1 MNDDTFIVQRIKT
14 MDRLVSK
21 PFAYETEALEGLTI
35 QQLQLVSIKSQ
46 HSEHHSTLN
55 MPSEVKHF
63 KTLTYSYDEAH
74 EGSRMSQPSLRDDN
88 IPLVMDVAKEVA
100 IKEANRLLMEIV
112 RELEGNDYYA
122 DPSGK
127 FVADKMDM
135 LRKAISN
142 LELAEL
148 SAFVAKHMAD
158 AKEWS
163 PVRYYIAYKTDSIS
177 I

>member
-35 QQLQLVSIKSQ
+35 QQLQLVAIKSQ
-46 HSEHHSTLN
+46 HSEHHGILN
-55 MPSEVKHF
+55 MPTEVKHY

-74 EGSRMSQPSLRDDN
+74 DGSRMSQPSLRNDN
-88 IPLVMDVAKEVA
+88 IPLVMDVDKEVA
-100 IKEANRLLMEIV
+100 LKEANRLIMEIV
-112 RELEGNDYYA
+112 RELEGAEYYS

-142 LELAEL
+142 LEFTEL
-148 SAFVAKHMAD
+148 SVFVSKHMTD

-163 PVRYYIAYKTDSIS
+163 PIR
-177 I
+177 